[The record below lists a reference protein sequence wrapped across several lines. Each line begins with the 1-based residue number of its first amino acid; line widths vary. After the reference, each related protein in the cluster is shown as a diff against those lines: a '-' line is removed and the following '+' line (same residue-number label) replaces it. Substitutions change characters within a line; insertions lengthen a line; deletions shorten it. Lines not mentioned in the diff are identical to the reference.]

1 LPAKEGDALAI
12 LPAMLKQQI
21 STRDLEGKKLKPELE
36 AEQMEM
42 YEQMVKAMEQQSPSM
57 G

>member
-1 LPAKEGDALAI
+1 
-12 LPAMLKQQI
+12 
-21 STRDLEGKKLKPELE
+21 LE